1 MLNEGNK
8 KVRKAIIIP
17 KEVKDKLLIFK
28 GSSSSLSKSLSAEQR
43 EESSLDLLFVKSFDF
58 V

>member
-8 KVRKAIIIP
+8 KVKKAIIIP
-17 KEVKDKLLIFK
+17 KEVKDKLLMLK
-28 GSSSSLSKSLSAEQR
+28 GSSSSLSKSLSAEER
-43 EESSLDLLFVKSFDF
+43 EDSSLNLLFVKSCDF

>member
-1 MLNEGNK
+1 MLNVGNK

-17 KEVKDKLLIFK
+17 KEVKDKLLMLK
-28 GSSSSLSKSLSAEQR
+28 GSLSSLSKSLSTEQR
-43 EESSLDLLFVKSFDF
+43 EDSSLNLLFVKSCDF